1 MRVKTARRFSEK
13 RKAVAVFFVL
23 ILMGLS
29 LFYRHSKSRP
39 IGDKIFVLDSV
50 LQWHID
56 SLKARENPRV
66 IYPFNPNFISD
77 QRGYFLGLSP
87 KEIDRLQAYRAK
99 GKWLSSIQ
107 DFQRITQVD
116 SQWLE
121 KYSPFFVFP
130 KPKER
135 TLSNQTKTTYPP
147 MDLNRVTAEDLQ
159 QINGIGN
166 VLSKRILNYR
176 KRLGGFADKTQLEE
190 VYGLS
195 PEVVNRLKSR
205 CSLISP
211 PFYEKISLQEASLD
225 ALSQLPY
232 LSYQEARSILL
243 LRTEMG
249 SVTLPNLHSIKGFDS
264 LKIKRLAL
272 YLF

>member
-1 MRVKTARRFSEK
+1 
-13 RKAVAVFFVL
+13 
-23 ILMGLS
+23 
-29 LFYRHSKSRP
+29 
-39 IGDKIFVLDSV
+39 
-50 LQWHID
+50 
-56 SLKARENPRV
+56 
-66 IYPFNPNFISD
+66 
-77 QRGYFLGLSP
+77 
-87 KEIDRLQAYRAK
+87 
-99 GKWLSSIQ
+99 
-107 DFQRITQVD
+107 
-116 SQWLE
+116 
-121 KYSPFFVFP
+121 
-130 KPKER
+130 
-135 TLSNQTKTTYPP
+135 